1 MRKNTANNSFQ
12 LWTMD
17 GAWTWQSSMGEWQ
30 LGSFQVME
38 QENNFLQDFNND
50 GIIGA
55 GVVTLA
61 VSPQSVA
68 EDGLANLIFT
78 FNRTGILA
86 NDLIVNYSVAGSAT
100 LGGDYT
106 GIAASPSIK
115 TVSFAAGSA
124 TATVTVDPNTDLEME
139 FDETVGLTL
148 LEGAGYKVGTTQGV
162 VGTIVNDD
170 SQVLESYGATSLI
183 RDRNTRLYAQVGN
196 NSPIGMRLRARQLSQ
211 GAFPG
216 WEPLAAETI
225 GGSNQMIWKNVS
237 GNYLSLWTMDSSWG
251 WISTTG
257 EWGLT
262 SAGALLQENNFQ
274 QDFNANGTIGA

>member
-1 MRKNTANNSFQ
+1 
-12 LWTMD
+12 MD
-17 GAWTWQSSMGEWQ
+17 NAWNWQSSLGEWQ
-30 LGSFQVME
+30 LASLDVMQQENSFQ
-38 QENNFLQDFNND
+38 QDFNND

-61 VSPQSVA
+61 VSPQTVA
-68 EDGLANLIFT
+68 EDGSANLIFT
-78 FNRTGILA
+78 FTRTGILA

-100 LGGDYT
+100 SGVDYT
-106 GIAASPSIK
+106 GIVGSPSIK

-124 TATVTVDPNTDLEME
+124 TATVSVDPTSDLDME
-139 FDETVGLTL
+139 FDETVSLTL
-148 LEGAGYKVGTTQGV
+148 LEGSGYQVGTTQGI

-170 SQVLESYGATSLI
+170 SQVLESFGATSLI
-183 RDRNTRLYAQVGN
+183 RDRNTRLYAQMGTNPPV
-196 NSPIGMRLRARQLSQ
+196 GMRLRNRQLSQ
-211 GAFPG
+211 GGFPG

-225 GGSNQMIWKNVS
+225 GGTNQMIWKNTS
-237 GNYLSLWTMDSSWG
+237 ANYLSLWTMDSNWG

-274 QDFNANGTIGA
+274 QDFNANGLIGA